1 MSQGI
6 NPDGCSWDTSK
17 KPPPIGDEL
26 RAFLHAWLKLAE
38 KAHDEKQCF
47 PTDINWAIRKRAAEV
62 LEWLDASTN
71 PLDYEVAKA
80 IRRIGTMDSGSFGY
94 ISGMW
99 AYGRYGILAAEL
111 GNKTWIPSNN
121 KRKSNIGDAA
131 QEYFQRYG
139 EEPYFV

>member
-1 MSQGI
+1 MSELL
-6 NPDGCSWDTSK
+6 
-17 KPPPIGDEL
+17 PIGDEL

-38 KAHDEKQCF
+38 KAHDEKQYF
-47 PTDINWAIRKRAAEV
+47 PSSIYSAIRGRAMDV
-62 LEWLDASTN
+62 LAWLDDSTD

-99 AYGRYGILAAEL
+99 AYGRYGILAGEL
-111 GNKTWIPSNN
+111 GNKTWLLDKN
-121 KRKSNIGDAA
+121 KKKSNRGEAA
-131 QEYFQRYG
+131 QEYYQRYG